1 MPQSRKDLAALRAT
15 LKHEDASL
23 SRRLPATDDTAP
35 PAASDV
41 SAPAQETP
49 TDEKPRRAARKPAKT
64 VTKALRTASQ
74 PARVRAA
81 APAEADNE
89 ACETVSVRLLTS
101 ECQRMKALRELLAR
115 HGSPATRSDI
125 LRIGL
130 QLALAQDALALIN
143 DIEQLSALPR
153 KNKADKAGKV
163 EKTGKAEKEKKDRKD
178 KDARKKDKRKK
189 AKS

>member
-15 LKHEDASL
+15 LKQEDASL

-41 SAPAQETP
+41 SAPAPETP
-49 TDEKPRRAARKPAKT
+49 TDEKPRRTARKPAKT

-81 APAEADNE
+81 PPAEADNE

-178 KDARKKDKRKK
+178 KDTRKKDKRKK

>member
-41 SAPAQETP
+41 SAPAPETP
-49 TDEKPRRAARKPAKT
+49 TGEKPRRAARKPAKT